1 MKLRG
6 HTLGTPCRALIAA
19 CVGRIPA
26 KALFDYLV
34 NHHDWAFKGFQPK
47 LSNLPHARKRFC
59 DGIKTDQL
67 VTLSDQLH
75 DYLYNATTVA
85 WACVFSEQAL
95 RDHWQSWVKFLG
107 VDIVLGGML
116 FDPRDAVF
124 HLAMDALDDEA
135 FSMAAF
141 DRTDASV
148 AEAALALQTD
158 FEPLLG
164 LIQPLTEP
172 RSSSANFTSH
182 PKSDLPST
190 QQVSTG
196 HPPISKASLN
206 ALEAKLSESEKAL
219 RKLKGERVTEQ
230 QEFAKLKRNQ
240 AALQNDLSRLTI
252 QSVAHEATIA
262 ELNDALATANQG
274 VDLRVK
280 LEVRNHLASSLR
292 PWIEPLVAVDRALQG
307 PSSDLLARTDQVLA
321 DQAQQ
326 DQAFGHREAL
336 RARIAALESAR
347 SKLRDARLHAIK
359 PLAELASLEAD
370 IDHELARL
378 QRVLQTA
385 TKPTSKDPVLSQLE
399 VSLNAQQS
407 FEGLAALRRFIRA
420 CVAQGLVKKA
430 DAARLDHQA
439 RQQALRLN
447 DLVLIDPAYVQTNA
461 IIEGEPPSPETLAQ
475 ALALGLA
482 HRILLDGYNLIFDAL
497 GYNASLGPS
506 RAGSK
511 PQRSMAEEGR
521 LALIDQVK
529 ASIAHHPLIEVRIFL
544 DSPHASDERINN
556 QLSLHYSGGS
566 GANRADRD
574 IAAYLDYLKQRNDT
588 VPTTVISK
596 DWEVQQN
603 AQSHHI
609 HTLRPDHFWALF

>member
-1 MKLRG
+1 LKLRG

-26 KALFDYLV
+26 KTLFDYLV
-34 NHHDWAFKGFQPK
+34 HHHDWAFKGFQPK

-75 DYLYNATTVA
+75 DYLYNATTVS

-95 RDHWQSWVKFLG
+95 RDHWQSWAKFLG

-190 QQVSTG
+190 QQPSSSQLIAIKSQLSDATEKLKQAEKELRRVKSDL
-196 HPPISKASLN
+196 ISKQQQCSTLTTKGVEDQQ
-206 ALEAKLSESEKAL
+206 ALDRLRHLAKEQEADI
-219 RKLKGERVTEQ
+219 
-230 QEFAKLKRNQ
+230 
-240 AALQNDLSRLTI
+240 AALKDS
-252 QSVAHEATIA
+252 
-262 ELNDALATANQG
+262 LASAQLG

-292 PWIEPLVAVDRALQG
+292 PWIEPLVAVDQALQG

-359 PLAELASLEAD
+359 PLAELSSLEAD
-370 IDHELARL
+370 IP
-378 QRVLQTA
+378 Q
-385 TKPTSKDPVLSQLE
+385 
-399 VSLNAQQS
+399 
-407 FEGLAALRRFIRA
+407 
-420 CVAQGLVKKA
+420 
-430 DAARLDHQA
+430 
-439 RQQALRLN
+439 
-447 DLVLIDPAYVQTNA
+447 
-461 IIEGEPPSPETLAQ
+461 PSPPAKTLC
-475 ALALGLA
+475 
-482 HRILLDGYNLIFDAL
+482 
-497 GYNASLGPS
+497 
-506 RAGSK
+506 
-511 PQRSMAEEGR
+511 
-521 LALIDQVK
+521 
-529 ASIAHHPLIEVRIFL
+529 
-544 DSPHASDERINN
+544 
-556 QLSLHYSGGS
+556 
-566 GANRADRD
+566 
-574 IAAYLDYLKQRNDT
+574 
-588 VPTTVISK
+588 
-596 DWEVQQN
+596 
-603 AQSHHI
+603 
-609 HTLRPDHFWALF
+609 

>member
-1 MKLRG
+1 MRFRT
-6 HTLGTPCRALIAA
+6 HTLGAQGCALVAA
-19 CVGRIPA
+19 CVGRVDERN
-26 KALFDYLV
+26 LFEYLLKR
-34 NHHDWAFKGFQPK
+34 HYWAFKGFQPK
-47 LSNLPHARKRFC
+47 ITSIAQAKNRFADSIRNDQVPALSE
-59 DGIKTDQL
+59 
-67 VTLSDQLH
+67 TLEGLMRDS
-75 DYLYNATTVA
+75 TTQYFVCA
-85 WACVFSEQAL
+85 LSEVAL
-95 RDHWQSWVKFLG
+95 RDHWHAWTKLLG
-107 VDIVLGGML
+107 AETVIGGML
-116 FDPRDAVF
+116 FDPRETISCLAV
-124 HLAMDALDDEA
+124 DALASENFSLDSFRISEEGVNEA
-135 FSMAAF
+135 IETLRHAF
-141 DRTDASV
+141 GPL
-148 AEAALALQTD
+148 LALIKPLTAAAREGSPQTD
-158 FEPLLG
+158 QQWLQ
-164 LIQPLTEP
+164 QP
-172 RSSSANFTSH
+172 SSSQLSAIKSQLSDATEKLKQAEKELRRV
-182 PKSDLPST
+182 KSDLISAQQHCST
-190 QQVSTG
+190 LTTQGVEDQQ
-196 HPPISKASLN
+196 
-206 ALEAKLSESEKAL
+206 ALDRLRNLAKEQEADI
-219 RKLKGERVTEQ
+219 
-230 QEFAKLKRNQ
+230 
-240 AALQNDLSRLTI
+240 AALKDS
-252 QSVAHEATIA
+252 
-262 ELNDALATANQG
+262 LASAQLG

-292 PWIEPLVAVDRALQG
+292 PWIEPLVAVDHALQG
-307 PSSDLLARTDQVLA
+307 PSNELLARTDQVLA

-370 IDHELARL
+370 IDHELERL
-378 QRVLQTA
+378 RRVLQTA

-399 VSLNAQQS
+399 VSLNAQQT

-430 DAARLDHQA
+430 DAAKLDHQA

-447 DLVLIDPAYVQTNA
+447 DRVLVDPAYVQTNA
-461 IIEGEPPSPETLAQ
+461 ILEGKPQSPETLAQ

-544 DSPHASDERINN
+544 DSPHASDERIND